1 MYFQTKLSLL
11 YIAAGKKGKGT
22 IITVSGIALWITGL
36 PGSGKS
42 TIADAL
48 KASHPDFVVLRMDDL
63 RKTVTPEPDYSDR
76 EREIVYRGLVYFAK
90 ELTDL
95 GHNVIIDA
103 TGNMRRWRELAR
115 ELIPQYAE
123 IYLKCP
129 IAECM
134 DREQQRQQSHGAPR
148 DIYKKG
154 EKGWPVPGVKAPYE
168 EPLAPEIIID
178 TRETSVQDA
187 VELINRKILGPR
199 Q

>member
-1 MYFQTKLSLL
+1 MGGM
-11 YIAAGKKGKGT
+11 A
-22 IITVSGIALWITGL
+22 VWITGL

-63 RKTVTPEPDYSDR
+63 RKTVTPEPDYSVA
-76 EREIVYRGLVYFAK
+76 ERELVYRSLVYLAK
-90 ELTDL
+90 KLTDL

-103 TGNMRRWRELAR
+103 TGNMRRWRDLAR
-115 ELIPQYAE
+115 ELIPRYSE

-154 EKGWPVPGVKAPYE
+154 EKGWPVPGVNAPYE
-168 EPLAPEIIID
+168 EPLAPDLIID
-178 TRETSVQDA
+178 TGKNSVPEA
-187 VELINRKILGPR
+187 VELISRKIL
-199 Q
+199 